1 MTEQPMTS
9 HSRFAIMLLIL
20 GATVGCTA
28 AAQQAP
34 TLPMAPEKLQH
45 RPTNIILRLAKDGT
59 PAINDQRVEWA
70 RLGVELQAIFSRRP
84 EKILFMTTS
93 PEDNVRDV
101 RRVVAIAKKHGV
113 QVFALPRNASS
124 D

>member
-1 MTEQPMTS
+1 MTP
-9 HSRFAIMLLIL
+9 HSRLASMILIL
-20 GATVGCTA
+20 GAVVGSTT

-34 TLPMAPEKLQH
+34 TLPMAPKELQN

-59 PAINDQRVEWA
+59 PAINNQTVEWA
-70 RLGVELQAIFSRRP
+70 RLGVELQAIFGRRP

-93 PEDNVRDV
+93 AGDKVQDV
-101 RRVVAIAKKHGV
+101 RRVVALAKKQGV

-124 D
+124 E